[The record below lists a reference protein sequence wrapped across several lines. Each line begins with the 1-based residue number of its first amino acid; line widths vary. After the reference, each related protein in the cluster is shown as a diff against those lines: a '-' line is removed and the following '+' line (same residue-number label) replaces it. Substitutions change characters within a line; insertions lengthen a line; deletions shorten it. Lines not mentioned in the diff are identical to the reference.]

1 MRGVMAVTG
10 LCCAW
15 SVLLGGQNQAPPPV
29 FRTDVD
35 TVAVN
40 VSVKRGNNPV
50 SGLTPDDFHLY
61 DNDVRQRV
69 AAVSQD
75 AVPVD
80 VSFVIDLSR
89 RAEDLEAL
97 RDAVRRMTA
106 LLRTT
111 DRFRILTTGNAVV
124 NAVPWQPAGP
134 PDTSVIQYALGHIG
148 LVVDSALLALLHRSD
163 PDRRHLVVAFS
174 HGQDICSVA
183 TGDTLRRV
191 AERSGSV
198 FHWIN
203 IDPGRWQPVR
213 GTGVESICRNY
224 THDPIDMSR
233 FLTDATKL
241 TGGSVRATTSSATMT
256 SAFDAILDDFRR
268 SYILHFVPEGVSRE
282 GWHQLRVE
290 LPERKGYS
298 VRTRPGYWGAAGAL
312 PAER

>member
-1 MRGVMAVTG
+1 MRGVMAIAV

-29 FRTDVD
+29 FRADVD

-50 SGLTPDDFHLY
+50 SGFTPDDFRLY

-80 VSFVIDLSR
+80 LSFVIGVNRDV
-89 RAEDLEAL
+89 EDLETL
-97 RDAVRRMTA
+97 REAVRRMTA
-106 LLRTT
+106 LLRST
-111 DRFRILTTGNAVV
+111 DRFRILTLRNSVV

-134 PDTSVIQYALGHIG
+134 PDTSVIQEAPGMIR
-148 LVVDSALLALLHRSD
+148 LVVDGVFLALLHRSD
-163 PDRRHLVVAFS
+163 PDRRHLVVAFTV
-174 HGQDICSVA
+174 GQDICSVA

-191 AERSGSV
+191 TERSGAV

-203 IDPGRWQPVR
+203 IDPGHWIPWRS
-213 GTGVESICRNY
+213 TGVESICRNY

-233 FLTDATKL
+233 FLADAAKL
-241 TGGSVRATTSSATMT
+241 TGGSVRAANTSATMT

-290 LPERKGYS
+290 LQAKGLT
-298 VRTRPGYWGAAGAL
+298 VRTRPGYWGTA
-312 PAER
+312 PAQRGR

>member
-1 MRGVMAVTG
+1 MRGVMAVAG

-15 SVLLGGQNQAPPPV
+15 SVLLGGQTQAPPV
-29 FRTDVD
+29 FRADVD

-50 SGLTPDDFHLY
+50 SGLTPHDFRLY

-80 VSFVIDLSR
+80 ISFVIDLSPSVG
-89 RAEDLEAL
+89 DLETL
-97 RDAVRRMTA
+97 REAVRRMTG
-106 LLRTT
+106 LLRST
-111 DRFRILTTGNAVV
+111 DRFRILTMGNSVV

-134 PDTSVIQYALGHIG
+134 PDTSVVQSALGHIS

-163 PDRRHLVVAFS
+163 PDRRHLVVAFTD
-174 HGQDICSVA
+174 GQDICSVA

-191 AERSGSV
+191 AERSDAV

-203 IDPGRWQPVR
+203 IDPGRWNPLR

-224 THDPIDMSR
+224 THSPIDMSR
-233 FLTDATKL
+233 FFTDATKL

-256 SAFDAILDDFRR
+256 SVFDAILDDFRR

-282 GWHQLRVE
+282 GWHRLRVE
-290 LPERKGYS
+290 LPERQGYT
-298 VRTRPGYWGAAGAL
+298 VRTRPGYWGTAAV
-312 PAER
+312 PAVR